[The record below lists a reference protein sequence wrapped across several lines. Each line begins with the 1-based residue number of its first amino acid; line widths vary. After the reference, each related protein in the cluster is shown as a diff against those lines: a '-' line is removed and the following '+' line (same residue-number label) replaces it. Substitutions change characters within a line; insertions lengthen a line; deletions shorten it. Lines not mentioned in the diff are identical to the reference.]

1 MFNFLK
7 PKTPTAI
14 ELDIMEDA
22 RRQLINHQAAAE
34 HHAAL
39 AAMYQSRI
47 LRLAAQQAV
56 AV

>member
-1 MFNFLK
+1 MLNFLK

-22 RRQLINHQAAAE
+22 QRQLINHQAAAE

-39 AAMYQSRI
+39 AAMYQARI
-47 LRLAAQQAV
+47 LRITAQQAV
-56 AV
+56 AA